1 LKNLKG
7 RHPLVPRLRGQYDI
21 KVYLK
26 GMGCD
31 GMDFTNLG
39 PVAGSGKGGNNTPN
53 SKKGRKFFD

>member
-1 LKNLKG
+1 M
-7 RHPLVPRLRGQYDI
+7 VPRLRGQYDI